1 MRLRLTLKITGTKE
15 LPLNYNYPLSAAI
28 YKLLQFGSAEF
39 SEFLHEIGY
48 QEKGKTYKLFSFAL
62 RFEKPPKISNN
73 RFYLKSDKIF
83 LIISSPLI
91 ESFIKNFVIGTF
103 QNQVIEVVS
112 ENIKTILAVEQV
124 ETLPEPKFE
133 NSMYF
138 TLLSPL
144 VLATKKKSQTRI
156 SQIDTNGKKQTRISR
171 LSLWGIDTNEK
182 LIPRYFRYY
191 DDINE
196 ITRVFNQNLMNKYK
210 LIHNSEYDGEPLKFQ
225 WDTEY
230 IDKRLNQNKKVT
242 KLISSTINGNVINIK
257 ANEIPFTLEGD
268 VVLMKVGYECGF
280 GSQNSLG
287 FGLAKV
293 SCTKFTQPKLSVP

>member
-1 MRLRLTLKITGTKE
+1 MKLKLTLKIKGSRE

-28 YKLLQFGSAEF
+28 YNLLQFGSAKF
-39 SEFLHEIGY
+39 SEFLHDIGY

-73 RFYLKSDKIF
+73 RFYLKSDIVF

-91 ESFIKNFVIGTF
+91 ESFIKNFVSGTF

-112 ENIKTILAVEQV
+112 ENIKTILTVEQV
-124 ETLPEPKFE
+124 ETLPEPNFK

-144 VLATKKKSQTRI
+144 VLATKKES
-156 SQIDTNGKKQTRISR
+156 NG
-171 LSLWGIDTNEK
+171 K
-182 LIPRYFRYY
+182 LIPKYFRYY
-191 DDINE
+191 DDIHE

-210 LIHNSEYDGEPLKFQ
+210 LIHNSEYVGELLKFQ

-230 IDKRLNQNKKVT
+230 IERRLNQNKKVT
-242 KLISSTINGNVINIK
+242 KLISALIHGNMIYIK
-257 ANEIPFTLEGD
+257 ANEIPFTLEGNRD
-268 VVLMKVGYECGF
+268 LMKVGYECGF

-287 FGLAKV
+287 FGLAEVK
-293 SCTKFTQPKLSVP
+293 SI